1 MRYTASEKQEIIH
14 LVEQSSLSVRQTLK
28 RLDISKSTY
37 YNWLQRYAEGGL
49 EALLDK
55 RPKPAHAWN
64 KLPVERLFSTRFNLH
79 STNLGEVQDA
89 RTWQARNLRC
99 RD

>member
-28 RLDISKSTY
+28 SLDISKSTY

-49 EALLDK
+49 EALVDK
-55 RPKPAHAWN
+55 RPKPAQAWN
-64 KLPVERLFSTRFNLH
+64 KLPVERQTSLVDLALKQPTLSPR
-79 STNLGEVQDA
+79 
-89 RTWQARNLRC
+89 
-99 RD
+99 